1 MGRGNVCVTGPY
13 EGMFYIDNDD
23 LHEYRREDEGTD
35 ELESRL
41 MGDLSYEELT
51 SGDWKFDEWQSN
63 LNWEDAKRN
72 LIHAL
77 MAKFPSLRE
86 CNTWIEHDRFA
97 LLENNLFYIAAAD
110 NEWSMA
116 VMLVQKEH
124 WCYDYSGLQKQHY
137 QRYLDGIR
145 DALFEQF
152 ETLGTYGG
160 AWTSGRISRKEI
172 LYGQVH
178 TA

>member
-13 EGMFYIDNDD
+13 EGLFYIDNDD

-41 MGDLSYEELT
+41 MGDLSYEELA

-97 LLENNLFYIAAAD
+97 LLENNLFY
-110 NEWSMA
+110 NP
-116 VMLVQKEH
+116 
-124 WCYDYSGLQKQHY
+124 
-137 QRYLDGIR
+137 
-145 DALFEQF
+145 LFF
-152 ETLGTYGG
+152 C
-160 AWTSGRISRKEI
+160 
-172 LYGQVH
+172 
-178 TA
+178 